1 MLSGQWLQTSN
12 KHIWEVQMHAKF
24 SAPALLAMGGLLIV
38 NPSGAQVHQS
48 YTFTDLGTLG
58 GRNSIANAV
67 NDTGEIVGQSN
78 PADSSYYRAIVWNG
92 TIPTELPIAVSGRS
106 AAYDIN
112 NRGEIVGNELFG
124 FPTLWN
130 GTEAKTLATPGNRGY
145 AYAINNRGQVA
156 GRLDLPHSEGSRA
169 VVWNGTKLTELDAVG
184 TYNSARAINNRGQ
197 AAGSSDFPS
206 GYNHA
211 VLWNG
216 TAATDLGTLGGHS
229 SFAYAIN
236 NRGQLVGSSNVNPE
250 DDNLY
255 HATIWNGT
263 HATDLGTL
271 GGPSSFAYSI
281 NTAGLVV
288 GTSDIASPT
297 HSGERHA
304 TLWDDG
310 TAIDLNGFLSA
321 ETVNEGWVLTEAN
334 DINNKGWIVGS
345 ASNYLQGVALQAFLL
360 TPSDEVGTARTVPMM
375 LTAVPEPETY
385 AMFLAGLGLIAG
397 TLLSRHKA
405 A

>member
-1 MLSGQWLQTSN
+1 
-12 KHIWEVQMHAKF
+12 MHAKLSTF
-24 SAPALLAMGGLLIV
+24 ALLTMGGLFTA
-38 NPSGAQVHQS
+38 NPAGAQVPQS

-58 GRNSIANAV
+58 GRNSMANAV

-78 PADSSYYRAIVWNG
+78 PADGSYYRATVWNG
-92 TIPTELPIAVSGRS
+92 TTPAELPIAVSGRS

-112 NRGEIVGNELFG
+112 NRGEIAGNELFG

-145 AYAINNRGQVA
+145 AYAINNQGEVA
-156 GRLDLPHSEGSRA
+156 GRLDLPDGSRA
-169 VVWNGTKLTELDAVG
+169 AIWNGSKLTELDAVG
-184 TYNSARAINNRGQ
+184 TYNSARAINDRGQ
-197 AAGSSDFPS
+197 AAGSAGFPS

-216 TAATDLGTLGGHS
+216 KAATDLGTLGGHS

-236 NRGQLVGSSNVNPE
+236 DRGQVVGSSNVNL
-250 DDNLY
+250 DNDNLY
-255 HATIWNGT
+255 HATIWNRT

-281 NTAGLVV
+281 NNAGLVV

-297 HSGERHA
+297 HGGERHA

-310 TAIDLNGFLSA
+310 IAIDLNGFLSA

-334 DINNKGWIVGS
+334 DINDKGWIVGS
-345 ASNYLQGVALQAFLL
+345 ASNYLQGVALRAFLL
-360 TPSDEVGTARTVPMM
+360 TPSNEEGAAITVPMM
-375 LTAVPEPETY
+375 LSAVPEPETY
-385 AMFLAGLGLIAG
+385 ALFLAGLGLMAA
-397 TLLSRHKA
+397 TLLSRRKTA
-405 A
+405 